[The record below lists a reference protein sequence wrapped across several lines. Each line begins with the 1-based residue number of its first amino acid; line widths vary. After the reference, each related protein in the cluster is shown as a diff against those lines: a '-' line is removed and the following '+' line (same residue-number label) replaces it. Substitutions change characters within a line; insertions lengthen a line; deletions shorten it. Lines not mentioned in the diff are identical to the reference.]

1 MASQISIRLMSRRR
15 SERISVIRRCAVA
28 ISGFMMLLACSVP
41 LLAGSNTWPG
51 PQGQSY
57 AALGKLPDW
66 SGTWAMPDRE
76 RSTFLNS
83 PAAAAPY
90 IEGYATRSKPTV
102 ANPAMCVTTG
112 MPGVM
117 AVPLGFEFLFTPG
130 RVTILAEEGPTIR
143 RVFTD
148 GRAHSSDPD
157 LTYAGESIGHWEGAT
172 LVVGDDEDAARKGEP
187 KDFPRVERAQ
197 GSTGASLL
205 DSESDLMGR
214 PSNRDSGKL
223 GTKYLKINQ
232 DGWTLHEY
240 KPTAAWIARF
250 QLRRSTPC
258 RGLGLPSS
266 EQSASSHA

>member
-1 MASQISIRLMSRRR
+1 MSRRR
-15 SERISVIRRCAVA
+15 SERISETEMSFACLPAFAQALGLQPRPTPRRYTTF
-28 ISGFMMLLACSVP
+28 IMLLAFSVP
-41 LLAGSNTWPG
+41 LLAGTNTWPG

-57 AALGKLPDW
+57 ATLGKLPDW

-76 RSTFLNS
+76 RGVFLNS

-90 IEGYATRSKPTV
+90 LEGYAARSKPPV

-148 GRAHSSDPD
+148 GRAHSEDPD

-172 LVVGDDEDAARKGEP
+172 LVVDTTAIRAKSEYFRGVKTSGAAHVVERFSLVDHDHMQVDTVVNDPGALTKPWHYSFTYIRSDTGFIESYYCDDNRDANGEP
-187 KDFPRVERAQ
+187 
-197 GSTGASLL
+197 
-205 DSESDLMGR
+205 DL
-214 PSNRDSGKL
+214 
-223 GTKYLKINQ
+223 
-232 DGWTLHEY
+232 
-240 KPTAAWIARF
+240 KP
-250 QLRRSTPC
+250 P
-258 RGLGLPSS
+258 
-266 EQSASSHA
+266 